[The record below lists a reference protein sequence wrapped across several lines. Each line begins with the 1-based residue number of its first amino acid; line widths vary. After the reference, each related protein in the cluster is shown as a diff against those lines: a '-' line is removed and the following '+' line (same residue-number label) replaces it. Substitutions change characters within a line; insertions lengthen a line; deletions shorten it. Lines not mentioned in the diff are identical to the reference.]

1 MSWHRSETMKCSHSR
16 GVTPPTLMC
25 RPRRILLPDQRHHDG
40 MINIVV
46 GCIAVCD
53 ILKREPA
60 DEADDTGIARLQDP
74 IGLLVHD
81 LKLADE
87 GFDDD
92 LCGVEHRGHR
102 EQIVRRQRALRRK
115 DNSKFLDS
123 CSPKAPRPAKAYSK
137 HSRHRRLGS
146 RNCVPYLDLV
156 ACRR

>member
-16 GVTPPTLMC
+16 GVTPPTLMSAAQN
-25 RPRRILLPDQRHHDG
+25 LLPDQRHHDG

-46 GCIAVCD
+46 RRVAVCD

-74 IGLLVHD
+74 IGPLVHD

-92 LCGVEHRGHR
+92 LCGVEHR
-102 EQIVRRQRALRRK
+102 ALPGADRTEKTRT
-115 DNSKFLDS
+115 
-123 CSPKAPRPAKAYSK
+123 PAE
-137 HSRHRRLGS
+137 GQ
-146 RNCVPYLDLV
+146 
-156 ACRR
+156 